1 LSRRLVWIDLEMTGL
16 NPETSV
22 ILEIAAV
29 VTDGS
34 LTTVAEGPDIAI
46 HYPEKILQIMESWSK
61 RQHESSGLLERVR
74 ASSVDCSKAEK
85 AVLAFLS
92 KHCKKGESPLC
103 GNSIWQDRRFLIK
116 YMPKLEAFFHY
127 RNIDVSSIKELA
139 KRWYPSLPMYKKNK
153 AHLALSDIK
162 ESISE
167 LKYYREKVFRD
178 ASERREPTTPA

>member
-1 LSRRLVWIDLEMTGL
+1 LGGHLVWIDLEMTGL

-34 LTTVAEGPDIAI
+34 LQTVTEGPDLAI
-46 HYPEKILQIMESWSK
+46 HYPDQILQSMESWSK
-61 RQHESSGLLERVR
+61 KQHGSSGLLERVR
-74 ASSVDCSKAEK
+74 ASSVDCGQAEK
-85 AVLAFLS
+85 AVLGFLS

-127 RNIDVSSIKELA
+127 RIIDVSSIKELA
-139 KRWYPSLPMYKKNK
+139 KRWYPSLPVYRKKK
-153 AHLALSDIK
+153 AHLALSDIQ
-162 ESISE
+162 ESVNE
-167 LKYYREKVFRD
+167 LKYYREKVFLPGMV
-178 ASERREPTTPA
+178 S